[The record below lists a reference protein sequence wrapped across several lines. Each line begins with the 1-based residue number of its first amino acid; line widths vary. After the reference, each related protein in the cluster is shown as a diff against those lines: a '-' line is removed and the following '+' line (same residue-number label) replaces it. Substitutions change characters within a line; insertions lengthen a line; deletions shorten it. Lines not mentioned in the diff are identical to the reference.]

1 MSSFKAEV
9 HQIRFRV
16 GSAPHPAWGGYGDNL
31 RGGREREETVIKGR
45 GRGQKERK
53 GKERSRKKEEEREG
67 REGEEVCS
75 RNFQLF

>member
-1 MSSFKAEV
+1 L
-9 HQIRFRV
+9 R
-16 GSAPHPAWGGYGDNL
+16 NLLL

-45 GRGQKERK
+45 GRGKKERK
-53 GKERSRKKEEEREG
+53 GKERSRKKEEERAG